1 MSQWMTGF
9 PVWVIKQEDFTMS
22 KLVAYFSYSGV
33 TKRKAEK
40 LAKDNGADVF
50 EIKAKVPYTDADVNW
65 QDKKS
70 RNVLEYNDKSSR
82 PKIAEM
88 PDLTGVDEI
97 WIGYPIWWYTHPRII
112 NTFFDM
118 ADLTGK
124 KVHLFATSSSTG
136 IEGSV
141 KELMESYPGVD
152 IVDGKRM

>member
-82 PKIAEM
+82 PEIAEISHYRQFIR
-88 PDLTGVDEI
+88 EI
-97 WIGYPIWWYTHPRII
+97 
-112 NTFFDM
+112 
-118 ADLTGK
+118 
-124 KVHLFATSSSTG
+124 
-136 IEGSV
+136 
-141 KELMESYPGVD
+141 ESYYD
-152 IVDGKRM
+152 EFCKTAFEE